1 MARKRCTSIGGQ
13 AVIEGV
19 MMRGTRSMAT
29 AVRDE
34 KGNIVVESKYIKPTK
49 DKNFLFRTPFLRGI
63 FNFVGTMFMGVG
75 TLLRSGEVFDG
86 ETQPSKVEKWFAKTF
101 KVDVFSV
108 VMAFAVVVGVA
119 LSLLLFYFLPQLAV
133 TGIAALFKI
142 DTDANIGVQI
152 GMNLLEGAI
161 RMLIFV
167 AYIAATA
174 LMKDVRRTYMY
185 HGAEHKTISCYEHG
199 LELTVENART
209 MSTIHDR
216 CGTTFMFLTMVIS
229 VLVFSLTGW
238 SDQLWLRL
246 LLRLALIPVVAGIS
260 YEALKFLAKFDNKF
274 VRVIKAPGLALQKL
288 TTRQPSDDMLEVAIA
303 AFKTV
308 QAMDEDPNLPELR
321 FDTKLLAHKV
331 QKQVVEACGGDEAKA
346 KEIMC
351 AVLAVSPEELEHVS
365 HIKHSKAEL
374 MLMIAKGEA
383 DLEAEREKA
392 LAAKA
397 EAERQSAEFK
407 TAEEAEQP
415 QDVCDETSKP
425 SQDECKEKTDGE
437 EGE

>member
-19 MMRGTRSMAT
+19 MMRGVRSMAT

-34 KGNIVVESKYIKPTK
+34 KGNIVIESKYIKPTK

-119 LSLLLFYFLPQLAV
+119 LSLLLFYFLPQLIV
-133 TGIAALFKI
+133 TGIAELAKI
-142 DTDANIGVQI
+142 DADANVGVQI
-152 GMNLLEGAI
+152 GMNLLEGAV
-161 RMLIFV
+161 RMLIFI

-185 HGAEHKTISCYEHG
+185 HGAEHKTISCYEQG
-199 LELTVENART
+199 LELTVDNARA

-238 SDQLWLRL
+238 SDQFWLRL
-246 LLRLALIPVVAGIS
+246 VLRLALIPVVAGIS
-260 YEALKFLAKFDNKF
+260 YEVLKFLAKFDNKF

-308 QAMDEDPNLPELR
+308 QAMDENPELPELR

-331 QKQVVEACGGDEAKA
+331 QKRVVDECGGDEARA
-346 KEIMC
+346 KDIMC

-365 HIKHSKAEL
+365 HIKNSKAEL
-374 MLMIAKGEA
+374 MTLIAKGEA

-392 LAAKA
+392 LAAKEEDA
-397 EAERQSAEFK
+397 AKNESASREAHTEEQAERDGAR
-407 TAEEAEQP
+407 QP
-415 QDVCDETSKP
+415 QD
-425 SQDECKEKTDGE
+425 GE
-437 EGE
+437 SENGAEGE

>member
-246 LLRLALIPVVAGIS
+246 LLRLALIPIVAGGK
-260 YEALKFLAKFDNKF
+260 ATNDWLK
-274 VRVIKAPGLALQKL
+274 GALQAGIARDGKVDIYGPL
-288 TTRQPSDDMLEVAIA
+288 REFPYVNQQDQGHIFKITGIAEGVTLDYVPTNRKDSAGRWIPGEWPVFENINGELVFEGMSMFIRAQSGQTMGATVTDVTAEIPSY
-303 AFKTV
+303 T
-308 QAMDEDPNLPELR
+308 
-321 FDTKLLAHKV
+321 
-331 QKQVVEACGGDEAKA
+331 
-346 KEIMC
+346 
-351 AVLAVSPEELEHVS
+351 
-365 HIKHSKAEL
+365 
-374 MLMIAKGEA
+374 AKG
-383 DLEAEREKA
+383 LPLLIKG
-392 LAAKA
+392 K
-397 EAERQSAEFK
+397 
-407 TAEEAEQP
+407 
-415 QDVCDETSKP
+415 
-425 SQDECKEKTDGE
+425 SQAPLQTMAQWVNNSPVSSMIGNAFVGTQASGDA
-437 EGE
+437 

>member
-19 MMRGTRSMAT
+19 MMRGVRSMAT

-34 KGNIVVESKYIKPTK
+34 KGAIVVESKYIKPTK

-63 FNFVGTMFMGVG
+63 FNFVSTMFIGVG

-86 ETQPSKVEKWFAKTF
+86 ETQPGKVEKWFAKTF
-101 KVDVFSV
+101 KLDVFSV
-108 VMAFAVVVGVA
+108 IMAFAVVLGVG
-119 LSLLLFYFLPQLAV
+119 LSLVLFYFLPQLIV
-133 TGIAALFKI
+133 TGVSELFKI
-142 DTDANIGVQI
+142 DTSANIGVQI

-167 AYIAATA
+167 VYIAVTA

-199 LELTVENART
+199 LELTVDNARS

-238 SDQLWLRL
+238 SDELWLRIV
-246 LLRLALIPVVAGIS
+246 LRLALIPVVAGIS
-260 YEALKFLAKFDNKF
+260 YEVLKFLAKFDNKF

-288 TTRQPSDDMLEVAIA
+288 TTRQPDDSMLEVAIA

-331 QKQVVEACGGDEAKA
+331 QKRVVDACGGDEAKA
-346 KEIMC
+346 RDIMC
-351 AVLAVSPEELEHVS
+351 AVLAVGEEELVHVS
-365 HIKHSKAEL
+365 HIKSSKADL
-374 MLMIAKGEA
+374 MEMIAKGEA
-383 DLEAEREKA
+383 DLEAERAKA
-392 LAAKA
+392 LAEMHAD
-397 EAERQSAEFK
+397 SAEQAAPD
-407 TAEEAEQP
+407 AESSAKPALPHEQT
-415 QDVCDETSKP
+415 DEPKQSGGA
-425 SQDECKEKTDGE
+425 SDDGDAD
-437 EGE
+437 

>member
-19 MMRGTRSMAT
+19 MMRGERSMAV

-34 KGNIVVESKYIKPTK
+34 KGGIAVESKYIKPTK

-63 FNFVGTMFMGVG
+63 FNFVGTMYMGVG

-101 KVDVFSV
+101 KLDVFSV
-108 VMAFAVVVGVA
+108 VMAFAVIVGVA
-119 LSLLLFYFLPQLAV
+119 LSLVLFYFLPQLAV
-133 TGIAALFKI
+133 TGITELFKI
-142 DTDANIGVQI
+142 DTGANVGVKI

-161 RMLIFV
+161 RMIIFV
-167 AYIAATA
+167 AYIALTA

-199 LELTVENART
+199 LEMTVENARKMT
-209 MSTIHDR
+209 TIHDR

-238 SDQLWLRL
+238 SDQFWARL

-260 YEALKFLAKFDNKF
+260 YEVLKFLARFDNKL
-274 VRVIKAPGLALQKL
+274 VRLIKAPGLALQKL
-288 TTRQPSDDMLEVAIA
+288 TTRQPDDGMLEVAIT
-303 AFKTV
+303 AFLTV
-308 QAMDEDPNLPELR
+308 KAMDEDPNLPELR

-331 QKQVVEACGGDEAKA
+331 QKNVVEACGGDAGKA
-346 KEIMC
+346 REIEC
-351 AVLAVSPEELEHVS
+351 AVLAVTPEELEKVS
-365 HIKHSKAEL
+365 HIKSSQADL
-374 MLMIAKGEA
+374 MLMIARGEA

-392 LAAKA
+392 LAAKNA
-397 EAERQSAEFK
+397 DNG
-407 TAEEAEQP
+407 
-415 QDVCDETSKP
+415 QDG
-425 SQDECKEKTDGE
+425 DGA
-437 EGE
+437 GE